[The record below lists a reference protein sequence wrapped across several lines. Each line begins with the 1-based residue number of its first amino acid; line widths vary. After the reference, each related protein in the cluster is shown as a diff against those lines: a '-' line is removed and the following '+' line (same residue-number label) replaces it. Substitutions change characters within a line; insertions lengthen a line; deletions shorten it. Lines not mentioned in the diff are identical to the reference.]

1 MNRSTIKLLSAC
13 AFAPVVA
20 AFAVAAV
27 PANAAKGPATTLL
40 YDTAT
45 GAAPVTGTLPA
56 PVVNRAGR
64 AAETGTGAVD
74 GILRA
79 APVAAPLP
87 HGRSAETP
95 LSMPVPGL
103 TSGLPDVPSMLGL
116 GGLPAGSKL
125 LRETGRH
132 AGHPSGDAPGSAVN
146 KAGKAVGKAGGLVGS
161 KGGAGKVVDVLTAKE
176 RSVSRVADGPL
187 SMPGAS
193 VLGLADPVGL
203 G

>member
-1 MNRSTIKLLSAC
+1 MNRSTIKMLSAC
-13 AFAPVVA
+13 ALAPVVA
-20 AFAVAAV
+20 AFAVAAA

-56 PVVNRAGR
+56 PAVNRAGQV
-64 AAETGTGAVD
+64 AETGTGAVD

-87 HGRSAETP
+87 HGRSAQTP
-95 LSMPVPGL
+95 LSLPVPGL
-103 TSGLPDVPSMLGL
+103 SSGLPDVPSMLGL
-116 GGLPAGSKL
+116 GGVAGQKV
-125 LRETGRH
+125 LRKTGRH
-132 AGHPSGDAPGSAVN
+132 AGHPGGELPGGAVN
-146 KAGKAVGKAGGLVGS
+146 TAGKTVGKAGGLVGS

-176 RSVSRVADGPL
+176 RSVSRLADGPL
-187 SMPGAS
+187 SMPEAS
-193 VLGLADPVGL
+193 VLDLANPAGL

>member
-13 AFAPVVA
+13 ALAPVVA
-20 AFAVAAV
+20 AFAVAAA

-79 APVAAPLP
+79 APVAAPS
-87 HGRSAETP
+87 R
-95 LSMPVPGL
+95 
-103 TSGLPDVPSMLGL
+103 
-116 GGLPAGSKL
+116 
-125 LRETGRH
+125 TG
-132 AGHPSGDAPGSAVN
+132 AAP
-146 KAGKAVGKAGGLVGS
+146 
-161 KGGAGKVVDVLTAKE
+161 
-176 RSVSRVADGPL
+176 RRR
-187 SMPGAS
+187 
-193 VLGLADPVGL
+193 
-203 G
+203 